1 MDSPSSSQPGSAR
14 LSAGE
19 WTTSQPPALTEV
31 LGRVFSFPRT
41 VARHRDLIYS
51 STKRELATR
60 FQGTLLGFLW
70 PLVHPLFIFAV
81 YYFIFTKLLSF
92 KMPAL
97 PPGQE
102 SAMGVYMFI
111 GVLVWAAFAESIGM
125 GCNVIVDN
133 GNLIKKLAFPSEIL
147 PLNIVLVNIV
157 TMLFG
162 VAMYLV
168 GTAATPVWAF
178 PSSLLAWVPLLL
190 FLQILFTYGLTLILS
205 TLQVFLRDTAQVV
218 AIAVTVWM
226 FLTPLFWVP
235 EAIPQIVDYVPWI
248 QMNPMNHLVFAW
260 REVLMNVSG
269 VLSTVQSSVNGD
281 TIWRANEALRDAGIA
296 ESKLLSFENPSTE
309 AIARVNQKLVEI
321 GAPELHVTQLNLT
334 HDLAHS
340 VGVFSIWAVAVFVI
354 GYSFFI
360 MAQRRFAD
368 EV

>member
-1 MDSPSSSQPGSAR
+1 MDTPSQTQLDDR
-14 LSAGE
+14 D
-19 WTTSQPPALTEV
+19 WVTSRPPALLEI
-31 LGRVFSFPRT
+31 LGRVLTFPGT
-41 VARHRDLIYS
+41 VVRHRDLIYS
-51 STKRELATR
+51 SVRRELATR

-111 GVLVWAAFAESIGM
+111 GVLVWAAFAESIGV
-125 GCNVIVDN
+125 GCNIIVDN

-168 GTAATPVWAF
+168 GTATTSVWDA
-178 PSSLLAWVPLLL
+178 PGVLLLWVPLLL
-190 FLQILFTYGLTLILS
+190 LLQILFTYGLILILS

-218 AIAVTVWM
+218 SIGITVWM

-235 EAIPQIVDYVPWI
+235 EAIPQISKYVPWI

-260 REVLMNVSG
+260 REVLMNVSS
-269 VLSTVQSSVNGD
+269 VLTTVQSSVNGD
-281 TIWRANEALRDAGIA
+281 TIYRANEALTRAGFPD
-296 ESKLLSFENPSTE
+296 SQLLTFDNPSAA
-309 AIARVNQKLVEI
+309 AIQQTN
-321 GAPELHVTQLNLT
+321 ELLGQIEPSTNVVVTQLHLS
-334 HDLAHS
+334 HDLMQS
-340 VGVFSIWAVAVFVI
+340 VGIFGIWAVGFFVV
-354 GYSFFI
+354 GYCFFI